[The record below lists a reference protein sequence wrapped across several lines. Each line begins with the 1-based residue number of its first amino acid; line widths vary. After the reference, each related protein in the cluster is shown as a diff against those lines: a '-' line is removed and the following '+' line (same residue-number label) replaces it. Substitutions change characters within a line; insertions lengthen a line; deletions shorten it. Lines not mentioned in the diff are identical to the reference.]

1 MKNLDFI
8 PTELPKIR
16 GLESAGNEVSIRR
29 LQAFWTVAHTGSMTR
44 AAKMMGVSQP
54 GLSQQLAGF
63 EAAIGG
69 RLFDRRAG
77 HLELTELGSAIL
89 GRAEQV
95 LRSVQEL
102 EDVLPNTPGAGP
114 RRSLRISGAGSVM
127 RTLLPKAIQRL
138 NIPLDQLDFDL
149 HEGAP
154 GEVLETL
161 YARRANI
168 GLVAAGSL
176 PEAAMSFRQM
186 PILSDPYVL
195 AVPSRLDLSQCARI
209 TDLSAADQAL
219 LNTTLQFVFGSQH
232 SRRVQDWYDQV
243 LPDNRSLA
251 RVRNFETM
259 IEMTRAGLGICIAP
273 ALSFAEGGLRT
284 EGLRLYHTGLEARRI
299 VALFPSQ
306 YQSVAPYGAMIAAL
320 AAAGADMALP
330 VAAPAPPFIAGSQ
343 MPA

>member
-1 MKNLDFI
+1 MTGLKSITPEI
-8 PTELPKIR
+8 PRGR
-16 GLESAGNEVSIRR
+16 GLEAASNEVSIRR
-29 LQAFWTVAHTGSMTR
+29 LQTFWAVAHTGSMTR
-44 AAKMMGVSQP
+44 AAKMLGMSQP

-77 HLELTELGSAIL
+77 HLEMTDLGSAIL
-89 GRAEQV
+89 SRAEQV

-102 EDVLPNTPGAGP
+102 EDVLPSTPGAGP

-138 NIPLDQLDFDL
+138 DIPLDQLDFDL

-176 PEAAMSFRQM
+176 PEAALSFRQI
-186 PILSDPYVL
+186 PLLSDPYVL
-195 AVPSRLDLSQCARI
+195 AVPSRLNLSHCAWVNG
-209 TDLSAADQAL
+209 LSAADQAL

-243 LPDNRSLA
+243 LPANRGLA
-251 RVRNFETM
+251 RLRNFETM
-259 IEMTRAGLGICIAP
+259 IEMTRAGLGVCIVP

-330 VAAPAPPFIAGSQ
+330 AIDAAPPFIACCQ